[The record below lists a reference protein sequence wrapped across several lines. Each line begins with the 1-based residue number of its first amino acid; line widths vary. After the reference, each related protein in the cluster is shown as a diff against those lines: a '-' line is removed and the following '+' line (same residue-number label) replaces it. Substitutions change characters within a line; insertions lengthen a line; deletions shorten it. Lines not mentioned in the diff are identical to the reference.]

1 MRIIKKSAS
10 VVMLAGALLTTSCAT
25 DIETGINNDPQGNA
39 ISFTASVGR
48 SSRATEIDVSNL
60 GDFAVAARGMHHDGV
75 LYDNYLIG
83 SASGG
88 EIAEFSSSNNGV
100 NIWTLG
106 RKVYWPSS
114 LNKVLFIGYTTLKRN
129 ESSESGVLDNASYR
143 LDGDQP
149 TISGFSPRKADLTNT
164 PSSDDASASIWAD
177 GKDQKDLL
185 VAFKQQQAQES
196 QSTVVLKFRHALTQV
211 SIKAGQKALDANDH
225 RIVKVIGA
233 WIVNAAQSGTLKATI
248 EKSNPNQTSGDIV
261 FTNKT
266 EWTTPTERETYGS
279 FYNSII
285 YLKKD
290 GEDDLLRDHSLMLVP
305 ENLTAWNRKAEDN
318 TGAYIM
324 LLCRVELAHE
334 GTRHIPGEGEATDD
348 TNIDD
353 IAIVEGPG
361 DAKGMHYHQ
370 LFPVNAEKYD
380 GSQYGFVC
388 VPISTDWADY
398 DENVNDND
406 DKDCKGAGK
415 RYTFKLDI
423 CGAESDA
430 GYYPPIPSASSD
442 ASPEEVAEAEKAA
455 KAFVDKLVPSGVKV
469 TAYVLNKETNK
480 YKEESVDLKVVTNRA
495 TGKKVGDPVL
505 DAEIKFSV
513 SVEDWGTWTN
523 GGSSVKL

>member
-48 SSRATEIDVSNL
+48 SSRATEIEVSNL

-88 EIAEFSSSNNGV
+88 EIAKFSSSNDGV
-100 NIWTLG
+100 NIWTLD

-129 ESSESGVLDNASYR
+129 ESSESGVLDNAKYG
-143 LDGDQP
+143 LEADQP
-149 TISGFSPRKADLTNT
+149 TISGFSPRKADLTST
-164 PSSDDASASIWAD
+164 PSDGIWAD

-185 VAFKQQQAQES
+185 VAFKQQLAQTS
-196 QSTVVLKFRHALTQV
+196 QSTVDLRFRHALTQV
-211 SIKAGQKALDANDH
+211 LITAGQKALGANDH
-225 RIVKVIGA
+225 RIVKVKGA
-233 WIVNAAQSGTLKATI
+233 WIVNAAKSGTLKATI
-248 EKSNPNQTSGDIV
+248 KKSDVQTTSDDII

-266 EWTTPTERETYGS
+266 EWTPTGTETYGS
-279 FYNSII
+279 FYNDII

-290 GEDDLLRDHSLMLVP
+290 GEDNLLRGHSLMLVP
-305 ENLTAWNRKAEDN
+305 QNLAGWNTKDENN

-334 GTRHIPGEGEATDD
+334 GTRHIPGEGEAPDNTDI
-348 TNIDD
+348 ND
-353 IAIVEGPG
+353 IAIVEGSG
-361 DAKGMHYHQ
+361 DVKGMHYHQ
-370 LFPVNAEKYD
+370 LFPVNADRYD
-380 GSQYGFVC
+380 GSEYGFVC

-398 DENVNDND
+398 DEN
-406 DKDCKGAGK
+406 DKEDCKGAGK

-423 CGAESDA
+423 CGAESGA
-430 GYYPPIPSASSD
+430 GYYPPIPSDQTA
-442 ASPEEVAEAEKAA
+442 AEAL
-455 KAFVDKLVPSGVKV
+455 VGNLVPSGAKV
-469 TAYVLNKETNK
+469 RAYVLNKTTNK
-480 YKEESVDLKVVTNRA
+480 YEEKSVDLNVVTKRA

-505 DAEIKFSV
+505 DEEIKFSV
-513 SVEDWGTWTN
+513 SVEDWETWKN

>member
-1 MRIIKKSAS
+1 
-10 VVMLAGALLTTSCAT
+10 MLAGALLTTSCAT

-48 SSRATEIDVSNL
+48 SSRATEIKVSNL

-149 TISGFSPRKADLTNT
+149 TIYGFSPRKANLTST
-164 PSSDDASASIWAD
+164 PSDGIWAD
-177 GKDQKDLL
+177 GEDQKDLL
-185 VAFKQQQAQES
+185 VAFKQQQARES
-196 QSTVVLKFRHALTQV
+196 QSTVDLRFRHALTQV
-211 SIKAGQKALDANDH
+211 SIKAGQNALGENDH

-233 WIVNAAQSGTLKATI
+233 WIVNAAKSGTLKATI
-248 EKSNPNQTSGDIV
+248 EKSDVQTTSGDIV

-266 EWTTPTERETYGS
+266 EWTPTGTETYGS

-334 GTRHIPGEGEATDD
+334 GTRHIPEGEAPDNTDI
-348 TNIDD
+348 ND
-353 IAIVEGPG
+353 IAIVEGSG
-361 DAKGMHYHQ
+361 AVKGMHYHQ

-388 VPISTDWADY
+388 VPISTDWAAD
-398 DENVNDND
+398 DEN
-406 DKDCKGAGK
+406 DKEDCKGAGK

-455 KAFVDKLVPSGVKV
+455 QAFVDKLVPPGAMVS
-469 TAYVLNKETNK
+469 ALVLNETTKK
-480 YKEESVDLKVVTNRA
+480 YKEESVALKVVTKRA

-513 SVEDWGTWTN
+513 SVEDWDTWTN

>member
-48 SSRATEIDVSNL
+48 SSRATEIKVTNL

-88 EIAEFSSSNNGV
+88 EIAKFSSSNDGV
-100 NIWTLG
+100 NIWTLD

-149 TISGFSPRKADLTNT
+149 TISGFSPRKADLTST
-164 PSSDDASASIWAD
+164 PPSDDASASIWAD

-211 SIKAGQKALDANDH
+211 SIKAGQKALGANDH

-233 WIVNAAQSGTLKATI
+233 WIVNAAKSGTLKATI
-248 EKSNPNQTSGDIV
+248 EKSDPDQTSGDIV

-266 EWTTPTERETYGS
+266 EWTTTSTDRETYGS

-285 YLKKD
+285 YLKNNGD
-290 GEDDLLRDHSLMLVP
+290 DDLLRDHSLMLVP
-305 ENLTAWNRKAEDN
+305 ENLTAWNRTADDK

-334 GTRHIPGEGEATDD
+334 GTRHIPGDGEAPDN

-353 IAIVEGPG
+353 IAIVEGSG

-370 LFPVNAEKYD
+370 LFPVNADRYD

-398 DENVNDND
+398 DENVNNNDDD

-430 GYYPPIPSASSD
+430 GYYPPIPSGVD
-442 ASPEEVAEAEKAA
+442 EA
-455 KAFVDKLVPSGVKV
+455 KAFVDKLVPSGVRV
-469 TAYVLNKETNK
+469 SALVLNEATNK
-480 YKEESVDLKVVTNRA
+480 YEEKSVNLNVVTTPA
-495 TGKKVGDPVL
+495 SGKNVGDPVL

-513 SVEDWGTWTN
+513 SVEEWETWTN
-523 GGSSVKL
+523 GGSSESSINL

>member
-48 SSRATEIDVSNL
+48 SSRATEIKVSNL

-88 EIAEFSSSNNGV
+88 EIAKFSSSKDDV

-114 LNKVLFIGYTTLKRN
+114 LNKVLFIGYTTLKRD
-129 ESSESGVLDNASYR
+129 ESSENGVLDNASYR

-149 TISGFSPRKADLTNT
+149 TISGFSPRKADLTST
-164 PSSDDASASIWAD
+164 PSDGIWAD
-177 GKDQKDLL
+177 GQDQKDLL
-185 VAFKQQQAQES
+185 VAFKQQRAQES
-196 QSTVVLKFRHALTQV
+196 QTTVDLKFRHALTQV
-211 SIKAGQKALDANDH
+211 SIKAGQNALGANDH
-225 RIVKVIGA
+225 RIVKVKGA
-233 WIVNAAQSGTLKATI
+233 WIVNAAKSGTLKATI
-248 EKSNPNQTSGDIV
+248 EKSDPNQTSGDIV

-266 EWTTPTERETYGS
+266 EWTPTGTETYGS
-279 FYNSII
+279 FYNDII
-285 YLKKD
+285 YLKNNGD
-290 GEDDLLRDHSLMLVP
+290 DDLLRDHSLMLVP
-305 ENLTAWNRKAEDN
+305 ENLTAWDLTAEDK

-334 GTRHIPGEGEATDD
+334 GTRHIPGVDEAPDN

-353 IAIVEGPG
+353 IAIVEGSG

-370 LFPVNAEKYD
+370 LFPVNADKYD
-380 GSQYGFVC
+380 GSEYGFVC

-398 DENVNDND
+398 DENVNNNDDD

-423 CGAESDA
+423 CGAKSGA
-430 GYYPPIPSASSD
+430 GYYPPIPSD
-442 ASPEEVAEAEKAA
+442 VDEAE
-455 KAFVDKLVPSGVKV
+455 AFVDKLVPFGAKV
-469 TAYVLNKETNK
+469 TAYVLNETTNK
-480 YKEESVDLKVVTNRA
+480 YEEKSVDLTVVTKCA
-495 TGKKVGDPVL
+495 PGKNVGKPVL
-505 DAEIKFSV
+505 DEEIKFSV
-513 SVEDWGTWTN
+513 SVEDWGTWEN

>member
-48 SSRATEIDVSNL
+48 SSRATEIKVSNL

-88 EIAEFSSSNNGV
+88 EIAKFSSSKDDV

-114 LNKVLFIGYTTLKRN
+114 LNKVLFIGYTTLKRD
-129 ESSESGVLDNASYR
+129 ESSENGVLDNASYR

-149 TISGFSPRKADLTNT
+149 TISGFSPRKADLTST
-164 PSSDDASASIWAD
+164 PSDGIWAD
-177 GKDQKDLL
+177 GQDQKDLL
-185 VAFKQQQAQES
+185 VAFKQQRAQES
-196 QSTVVLKFRHALTQV
+196 QTTVDLKFRHALTQV
-211 SIKAGQKALDANDH
+211 SIKAGQNALGANDH
-225 RIVKVIGA
+225 RIVKVKGA
-233 WIVNAAQSGTLKATI
+233 WIVNAAKSGTLKATI
-248 EKSNPNQTSGDIV
+248 EKSDPNQTSGDIV

-266 EWTTPTERETYGS
+266 EWTPTGTETYGS
-279 FYNSII
+279 FYNDII
-285 YLKKD
+285 YLKNNGD
-290 GEDDLLRDHSLMLVP
+290 DDLLRDHSLMLVP
-305 ENLTAWNRKAEDN
+305 ENLTAWDLTAEDK

-334 GTRHIPGEGEATDD
+334 GTRHIPGVDEAPDN

-353 IAIVEGPG
+353 IAIVEGSG

-370 LFPVNAEKYD
+370 LFPVNADKYD
-380 GSQYGFVC
+380 GSEYGFVC

-423 CGAESDA
+423 CGAKSGA
-430 GYYPPIPSASSD
+430 GYYPPIPSD
-442 ASPEEVAEAEKAA
+442 VDEAE
-455 KAFVDKLVPSGVKV
+455 AFVDKLVPFGAKV
-469 TAYVLNKETNK
+469 TAYVLNETTNK
-480 YKEESVDLKVVTNRA
+480 YEEKSVDLTVVTKCA
-495 TGKKVGDPVL
+495 PGKNVGKPVL
-505 DAEIKFSV
+505 DEEIKFSV
-513 SVEDWGTWTN
+513 SVEDWGTWEN

>member
-88 EIAEFSSSNNGV
+88 EIAKFSSSNNNV
-100 NIWTLG
+100 SIWTLG

-149 TISGFSPRKADLTNT
+149 TISRFSPRKADLKST
-164 PSSDDASASIWAD
+164 PSDGIWAD
-177 GKDQKDLL
+177 GEGQKDLL
-185 VAFKQQQAQES
+185 VAFKQQRAQES
-196 QSTVVLKFRHALTQV
+196 QTTVDLRFRHALTQV
-211 SIKAGQKALDANDH
+211 SIKAGQNALGANDH
-225 RIVKVIGA
+225 RIVKVKGA
-233 WIVNAAQSGTLKATI
+233 WIVNAAKSGTLKATI
-248 EKSNPNQTSGDIV
+248 EKSDPNQTSGDIV

-266 EWTTPTERETYGS
+266 EWTTTSTDRETYGS

-334 GTRHIPGEGEATDD
+334 GTRHIPGDGEAKDD

-353 IAIVEGPG
+353 IAIVEGSG

-388 VPISTDWADY
+388 VPISTDWAAD
-398 DENVNDND
+398 DEN
-406 DKDCKGAGK
+406 DKEDCKGAGK

-455 KAFVDKLVPSGVKV
+455 QAFVDKLVPPGAMVS
-469 TAYVLNKETNK
+469 ALVLNETTKK
-480 YKEESVDLKVVTNRA
+480 YKEESVALKVVTKRA

-513 SVEDWGTWTN
+513 SVEEWGTWTN